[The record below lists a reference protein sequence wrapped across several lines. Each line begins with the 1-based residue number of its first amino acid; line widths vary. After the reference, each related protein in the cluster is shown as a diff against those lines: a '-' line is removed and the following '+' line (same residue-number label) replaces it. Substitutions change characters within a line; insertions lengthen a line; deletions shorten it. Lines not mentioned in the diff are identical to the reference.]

1 MEDDDSA
8 KSVEEEDLSDSSASK
23 EPEKKETSLFPEDK
37 KSPVMSFI
45 SSDMSSNESPD
56 LFVL

>member
-8 KSVEEEDLSDSSASK
+8 KSVEEDLSGSSASK